1 MLVEATERDMV
12 PARLKVIGI
21 GGCGSNAVGRMIA
34 EGLQGLEFL
43 VVNTDLQALYASPC
57 SNKLQIGA
65 VETRGLGTGGNPT
78 KGRKS
83 AEEDEKTLE
92 DHILGVDMLF
102 ITAGMGG
109 GTGTGGA
116 PIVARIARSLDILTV
131 AIVTSPFMLEGRPRT
146 RIADEGIDELRRE
159 VDTLIVVPNEKLM
172 SVLDPTT
179 PVMDAYR
186 EADEVLYQ
194 ATRGISELIT
204 IKGEMNRD
212 FADVKSV
219 MKGQGNALMGIGVAS
234 GEDRAVTAAK
244 QAISNRLLEDVSI
257 EGATAVLVNVAG
269 SEKLGLGELSA
280 AVGHIQD
287 AAGEEAHIFLGN
299 VIDSNLEDEIRV
311 TVVAT
316 GFGGNGQGAGGNGGP
331 QEAEETEEAEEE
343 ASLTEGILYEQGV
356 EETTEQSTVG
366 QPLATEQAGLPE
378 PLPVGEPR
386 DPSEAVLE
394 DRFQQESEQAPVPA
408 TPGSSLPLWKLKGDM
423 ARETALLER
432 EPIIPI
438 PTTPAAALSEEGWTQ
453 RTGGSALHSRYQRRF
468 AR

>member
-12 PARLKVIGI
+12 PARLKVIGV
-21 GGCGSNAVGRMIA
+21 GGCGGNAVGRMIE
-34 EGLQGLEFL
+34 EGLQGMEFL

-65 VETRGLGTGGNPT
+65 VETRGLGTGGNPDR
-78 KGRKS
+78 GRKA

-109 GTGTGGA
+109 GTGTGAA
-116 PIVARIARSLDILTV
+116 PTLARIARSLDILTV

-146 RIADEGIDELRRE
+146 RIADDGISELRRE
-159 VDTLIVVPNEKLM
+159 VDTLIVVPNQKLLEI
-172 SVLDPTT
+172 LDPTT
-179 PVMDAYR
+179 PMVDAYR
-186 EADEVLYQ
+186 AADEVLYQ

-219 MKGQGNALMGIGVAS
+219 MKGQGNALMGIGTAS
-234 GEDRAVTAAK
+234 GENRAVEAAK

-257 EGATAVLVNVAG
+257 RGATAVLVNVAG
-269 SEKLGLGELSA
+269 GEKLGLGELSA

-287 AAGEEAHIFLGN
+287 AAGEDAHIYLGN
-299 VIDSNLEDEIRV
+299 VIDGSLEDEVRV

-316 GFGGNGQGAGGNGGP
+316 GFDGNGGSGNGNGNGNG
-331 QEAEETEEAEEE
+331 EVTEELRQIEEIPSAPEDLFFEQPAGTEPVAVESLEAPEPAHGGRFHGESEE
-343 ASLTEGILYEQGV
+343 AQEPAAPSAPPLWKMNTGMAQQ
-356 EETTEQSTVG
+356 ET
-366 QPLATEQAGLPE
+366 
-378 PLPVGEPR
+378 
-386 DPSEAVLE
+386 AVLE
-394 DRFQQESEQAPVPA
+394 VEEQSVVPIA
-408 TPGSSLPLWKLKGDM
+408 
-423 ARETALLER
+423 
-432 EPIIPI
+432 
-438 PTTPAAALSEEGWTQ
+438 TTPMATRSEERWAE
-453 RTGGSALHSRYQRRF
+453 RVRRSAADIQAFRRRI